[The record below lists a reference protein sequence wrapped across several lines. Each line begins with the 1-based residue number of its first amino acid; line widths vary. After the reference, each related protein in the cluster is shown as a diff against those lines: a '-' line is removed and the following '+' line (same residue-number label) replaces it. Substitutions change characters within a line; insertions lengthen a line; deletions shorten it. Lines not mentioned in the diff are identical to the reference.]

1 MNLHFIALKLLFVI
15 EDIKGW
21 APNIRSKTAMRTG
34 HKKVFIDPSIA
45 VAALNLSPE
54 SFNTPEEM
62 IYKSLPNRLEA
73 GTPNIAGAIGLGYY
87 HDDAGIEIDCVVHL
101 RDGRYALI
109 ECKLGKT
116 NIEKGAQNLIKI
128 SKLIEKRIK

>member
-1 MNLHFIALKLLFVI
+1 MKILKDGHLIFDQKQQWEQAIKKYLL
-15 EDIKGW
+15 
-21 APNIRSKTAMRTG
+21 T
-34 HKKVFIDPSIA
+34 PSIA

-54 SFNTPEEM
+54 SFNTPDGLETFGFIFENLC
-62 IYKSLPNRLEA
+62 IRDLSVYTSSLKWKIR
-73 GTPNIAGAIGLGYY
+73 Y

-116 NIEKGAQNLIKI
+116 NIEKSAQNLIKI
-128 SKLIEKRIK
+128 SKLIEKMIK